1 MKLANE
7 SKGGWWVVGQMVLL
21 GAILVAPRNPGGL
34 PEWPETIRPATTIGG
49 AILSAAGL
57 LVLALGGLHLGS
69 NLTPFPR
76 PKDDAMLVQNG
87 VYGVVR
93 HPIYAGI
100 LLGALGWSL
109 LRASTPSLI
118 LSLVLALFFDQKA
131 QREETWLEQKFPEYA
146 EYRQRVPRRVW

>member
-1 MKLANE
+1 M
-7 SKGGWWVVGQMVLL
+7 
-21 GAILVAPRNPGGL
+21 
-34 PEWPETIRPATTIGG
+34 
-49 AILSAAGL
+49 
-57 LVLALGGLHLGS
+57 
-69 NLTPFPR
+69 
-76 PKDDAMLVQNG
+76 
-87 VYGVVR
+87 VR